1 MFLMKAC
8 ADKLKNEMADYGYP
22 PNFPPEEEVEEMEKA
37 PTGPT
42 EPVIKDK
49 AKGKKVTRECTN

>member
-1 MFLMKAC
+1 MT
-8 ADKLKNEMADYGYP
+8 DYGYP

-37 PTGPT
+37 PTGPS

-49 AKGKKVTRECTN
+49 AKGKKVIRD